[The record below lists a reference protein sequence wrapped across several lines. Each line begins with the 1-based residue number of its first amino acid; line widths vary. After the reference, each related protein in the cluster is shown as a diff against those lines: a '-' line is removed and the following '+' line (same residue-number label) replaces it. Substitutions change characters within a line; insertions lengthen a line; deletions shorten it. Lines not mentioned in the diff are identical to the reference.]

1 MKAERSLII
10 LFLFLPLSLFGQD
23 SVQMSAGQPSPVL
36 KFSILSLLDPV
47 SSIQFAYEYPLN
59 QQSVLQHEAGYVTRL
74 FYNENGDKNL
84 RGFRTRHEYR
94 YYFRENKASLQ
105 GWYWAP
111 ELMYTHLWFERDG
124 RDPSVYLTQEVMDK
138 NGGKYPD
145 FPDYPVQKVIFA
157 VHPARAGYQKSYN
170 RFVLDMYGGVG
181 YRHVRVNA
189 PDHIIEDLYEVVSM
203 RKEAGVY
210 NLWSLSLG
218 IKLGYKL

>member
-1 MKAERSLII
+1 
-10 LFLFLPLSLFGQD
+10 
-23 SVQMSAGQPSPVL
+23 
-36 KFSILSLLDPV
+36 
-47 SSIQFAYEYPLN
+47 
-59 QQSVLQHEAGYVTRL
+59 
-74 FYNENGDKNL
+74 
-84 RGFRTRHEYR
+84 
-94 YYFRENKASLQ
+94 
-105 GWYWAP
+105 
-111 ELMYTHLWFERDG
+111 
-124 RDPSVYLTQEVMDK
+124 MDK